1 MTPEAKEIEMSI
13 KHMHKKKSL
22 STHILTVFKLLMF
35 QCLND
40 FRNMDNIHWVHSNAE
55 VCFLLCLTGFTFTQL
70 FIPLSSFWLPDC
82 KQDHCH
88 CHIK

>member
-13 KHMHKKKSL
+13 KHVHKKKSL

-40 FRNMDNIHWVHSNAE
+40 FRNVDNIH
-55 VCFLLCLTGFTFTQL
+55 
-70 FIPLSSFWLPDC
+70 
-82 KQDHCH
+82 
-88 CHIK
+88 